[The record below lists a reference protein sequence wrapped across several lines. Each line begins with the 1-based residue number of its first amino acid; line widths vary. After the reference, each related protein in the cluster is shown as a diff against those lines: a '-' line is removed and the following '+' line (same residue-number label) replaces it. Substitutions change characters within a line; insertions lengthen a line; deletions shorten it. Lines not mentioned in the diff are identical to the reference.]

1 MESYFTNVYE
11 NKIWG
16 NNNESGYAGSS
27 GGGSDVDVNKDTY
40 IHFLKRFIM
49 EKDIKTIVD
58 LGCGDFRCGP
68 LIFNDLD
75 VLYTGYDTYK
85 KVVEFNAEKHS
96 MPKYSFKHLDL
107 FAEKEDIEYA
117 DLCILKDVL
126 QHWKTEEIYNFMDYM
141 ISSKK
146 FKYILITNCC
156 NQMYDNP
163 ENEGRSTPLSCAF
176 FPLKKYNPVKL
187 FNYST
192 KEVSLIC

>member
-40 IHFLKRFIM
+40 IPFLKRFIM

-68 LIFNDLD
+68 LIYNDLD

-96 MPKYSFKHLDL
+96 MPKYSFFAISVPTHLSTHALNLPLTFTSD
-107 FAEKEDIEYA
+107 ASETS
-117 DLCILKDVL
+117 
-126 QHWKTEEIYNFMDYM
+126 H
-141 ISSKK
+141 SP
-146 FKYILITNCC
+146 
-156 NQMYDNP
+156 NP
-163 ENEGRSTPLSCAF
+163 SF
-176 FPLKKYNPVKL
+176 
-187 FNYST
+187 
-192 KEVSLIC
+192 